1 MGDKIENSLG
11 IRQDVNCIK
20 RLRGNPLFVIISI
33 KRSDCVSHRIEMS
46 DVATNKKPISIWL
59 AMYMFNFFIRTIV

>member
-11 IRQDVNCIK
+11 IKHDVICIK
-20 RLRGNPLFVIISI
+20 RLNGNPLFVIISI
-33 KRSDCVSHRIEMS
+33 KRRDCVSHKIEMR

-59 AMYMFNFFIRTIV
+59 AMYMFNFFISVIV